1 MQQLTFVV
9 CCNQIC
15 EDIKCGV
22 TSNGVKFAVGSIL
35 RVFVRVSKRK
45 DPPVLED
52 TCEGRKDA
60 RFVSYSLNG
69 TEDGVLVA
77 VPN

>member
-1 MQQLTFVV
+1 VKILNVV
-9 CCNQIC
+9 LPVM
-15 EDIKCGV
+15 E
-22 TSNGVKFAVGSIL
+22 SNLLLEVFL